1 MPKHFNHFSSA
12 LGLCLVIFFSIATSA
27 SPASDQIPAAT
38 TGGFFYGKV
47 TSGSQA
53 VKGAMVT
60 FFHGR
65 PVHSLT
71 VFADEQGRFLSP
83 ILPWPDAYSARVR
96 RAGWKDVFI
105 NELGPRKNG
114 TWLAVE
120 MERIT
125 DSQEMIQQ
133 LPGNYWMNLVL
144 EEMKGHPDHLLEFKT
159 QCTGCH
165 QQGSPLTS
173 RRQFTREQ
181 WIAIIHDMGTRSAIV
196 TDSLRAA
203 MPDYLLK
210 AYDEKNVM
218 AKLPAYD
225 KENGPLP
232 IPNAEVRKAVIEEWD
247 LGGPSSSQHDMMV
260 YHPDG
265 SIWSV
270 DGPLDAL
277 HKISFANNP
286 DGERT
291 TYNIPKGNHKPG
303 GVYHKMSVNPNDDY
317 LGAHSLQTAPNGD
330 IWLTLASG
338 NQLAGFNPQT
348 EKWEMVDLKEGIN
361 PHTLRFDKKGRIW
374 FTLSA
379 TNHVGRFDPATKEQK
394 FISLPA
400 PDLAT
405 RLILRA
411 TPFLIAHADWFN
423 LRENSA
429 KSNGVSVPVPY
440 GIDIHPVDGSVWYSQ
455 LYMRHIG
462 RIDPETLEVTSIA
475 TPFDSPRRLRF
486 DSKGG
491 LWVPSYSEGSIH
503 LFDTKKRQWT
513 KKWTIPVEPMGS
525 EVPYAVFVNKQ
536 FDDQKTDE
544 VWITGTQSD
553 SMIRFNPATE
563 QWTHYPLP
571 SRVTY
576 TRELDMDDK
585 GRAWSSHAS
594 FPTWHVES
602 GIPKVIRV
610 DPVGAPDIN
619 SSGVFREKEIPSV
632 DIKTVTIKKQPLKK

>member
-1 MPKHFNHFSSA
+1 MSMSTNAFLRALIFS
-12 LGLCLVIFFSIATSA
+12 LVTFSLSSIAADRPNS
-27 SPASDQIPAAT
+27 
-38 TGGFFYGKV
+38 GFFYGKV
-47 TSGSQA
+47 MCAGTP

-60 FFHGR
+60 FFHGK
-65 PVHSLT
+65 PVHSLSI
-71 VFADEQGRFLSP
+71 FADEEGRFLTPS
-83 ILPWPDAYSARVR
+83 LPWPDGYTARVR

-105 NELGPRKNG
+105 NELSPRSNG
-114 TWLAVE
+114 SWIAVE
-120 MERIT
+120 MDRVT

-133 LPGNYWMNLVL
+133 LPSNYWMSLVL
-144 EEMKGHPDHLLEFKT
+144 DEMKDHPDHLLEFKT

-181 WIAIIHDMGTRSAIV
+181 WIAIIHDMGTRSAIL
-196 TDSLRAA
+196 TDSLRDAL
-203 MPDYLLK
+203 PGYLLK
-210 AYDEKNVM
+210 AYDEKNVS
-218 AKLPAYD
+218 AKLLKYD
-225 KENGPLP
+225 GVAHDGNGPLP
-232 IPNAEVRKAVIEEWD
+232 LPSAEARKAVIEEWD
-247 LGGPSSSQHDMMV
+247 LGGSTSSHHDMMV

-265 SIWSV
+265 SIWTV
-270 DGPLDAL
+270 DGPTDTL

-286 DGERT
+286 DGDRT
-291 TYNIPKGNHKPG
+291 DYAIPRGNHKPG
-303 GVYHKMSVNPNDDY
+303 GIYYKMSDKKDDY

-338 NQLAGFNPQT
+338 NQLAGFNPKT

-379 TNHVGRFDPATKEQK
+379 TNHVGRFDPATKEQI
-394 FISLPA
+394 FVSLPT
-400 PDLAT
+400 PDLKT
-405 RLILRA
+405 RLILWA

-429 KSNGVSVPVPY
+429 KANGVSMPVPY
-440 GIDIHPVDGSVWYSQ
+440 GIDINPVDGSVWYSQ

-475 TPFDSPRRLRF
+475 TPFDAPRRLRF
-486 DSKGG
+486 DSKGN

-503 LFDTKKRQWT
+503 LFDTKKMQWL
-513 KKWTIPVEPMGS
+513 KNWTIPVEPAGS
-525 EVPYAVFVNKQ
+525 EVPYAVFVDK
-536 FDDQKTDE
+536 KTDM

-553 SMIRFNPATE
+553 SMIRFNPVTE

-571 SRVTY
+571 TRVTY
-576 TRELDMDDK
+576 TRELDMDDE

-594 FPTWHVES
+594 FPTWHIES
-602 GIPKVIRV
+602 GVPKVIRV
-610 DPVGAPDIN
+610 NPAGAPDIE
-619 SSGVFREKEIPSV
+619 SSPVFKDADIIPV
-632 DIKTVTIKKQPLKK
+632 DAKTVTIKKQPYKK